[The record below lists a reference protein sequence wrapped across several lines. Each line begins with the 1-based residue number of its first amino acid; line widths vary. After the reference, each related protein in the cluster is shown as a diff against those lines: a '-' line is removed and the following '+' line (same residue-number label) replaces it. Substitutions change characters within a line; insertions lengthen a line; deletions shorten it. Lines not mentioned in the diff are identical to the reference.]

1 MRRDDSQRRFLSQHS
16 VATLLRRCFEL
27 LQHCSSIKTLCC
39 AKNPRCESPRVTS
52 PLWFSRME
60 HRDLFAPL
68 IQKKLFNQE
77 GKNTVYKNSFTFN
90 VICIPAHWKQK
101 KKGDNIIRRLLPR
114 EKMTKNLLEFRFRSF
129 QVASRNR
136 GYVCLFFFHL
146 LDQIS
151 FPICLEWAPNC
162 QRFSFVAWDCFLC

>member
-1 MRRDDSQRRFLSQHS
+1 MMLGETIRNDDFYPNTALQH
-16 VATLLRRCFEL
+16 CFEL
-27 LQHCSSIKTLCC
+27 LQHCSSITTLCC

-90 VICIPAHWKQK
+90 VICIPAH
-101 KKGDNIIRRLLPR
+101 
-114 EKMTKNLLEFRFRSF
+114 
-129 QVASRNR
+129 
-136 GYVCLFFFHL
+136 
-146 LDQIS
+146 
-151 FPICLEWAPNC
+151 
-162 QRFSFVAWDCFLC
+162 